1 MSTTENKKVYPMAA
15 SPRAGVRVSLYY
27 VAFPQRWKEKLL
39 AIARMANPRFN
50 DFYGLKTYALENL
63 LNAWTP
69 GVVRVGPLSQSSQ
82 DAHWLTSLEPWNPE
96 KLSTLC
102 EVIQTWAQGAYS
114 ARGNPRVAHDLN
126 ELIQSMRP
134 EELAVEGPVETELV
148 DNTGMVREEAY
159 NALPLLAVNPLHG
172 AKLRLHDSVELQL
185 SYAARNELISQP
197 LIFHTKQAEARY
209 SYVFRFSVQTT
220 PPDRKAA
227 LLCQISIRRWAEPR
241 VNDDSVPFLKEA
253 ISAHIAVQD
262 GKYCRIPVKVIRN
275 RVSKEYTPVWTSD
288 DKRCYELYYP
298 STFDSLPDPR
308 ALFSHYAAYRERILL
323 PYKNGMDGR
332 DFCKNPVGTGV
343 SMRDKEICTQQIWAH
358 LADIVEPCQPAVS
371 QGQAAHFPR
380 YEAAANFTSCQ
391 DFRSWFSHCTET
403 NCVVFEL
410 YGDWNDSRQTVILTA
425 VEDQLVQDLGSEDC
439 GGLSVQILHKSSG
452 DLVAP
457 LSGNAPLDINRRAEK
472 IGQTAQ
478 VCGAFVVLPGPE
490 YYRENDPKQVLR
502 AAFAKSGRVV
512 QFLNYESSPE
522 NPAKDANHQKI
533 MHAVLDL
540 YRQLGVVSFLK
551 CDPNTKTSK
560 KLIRCSCIG
569 LHAFTQIH
577 SYKGLESRGAVL
589 PIQVIFDLKDG
600 RTRVRCALF
609 DKPEV
614 NYREACLEVAK
625 LYWKENLA
633 KRCVEAARAPAK
645 ELLHRLKI
653 LDPDQQKLLLVTAD
667 GKSRK
672 LWNGISDKA
681 ISQYQLEAAYC
692 PREIL
697 VGAGKTDS
705 IAALSLSGSNVRII
719 RVRCNE
725 EVPDYYTECKADGKY
740 KSSSGLFQ
748 YGTVFWSID
757 AKPNDPRYTHS
768 YTKSRVDEPKNSYAE
783 KTVIELYPLQLQ
795 PGDDPKQWVNEVHAL
810 RELAVQYDQMT
821 SLPLPLHL
829 ARQLEEY
836 LME

>member
-15 SPRAGVRVSLYY
+15 SPKAGVRVSLYY
-27 VAFPQRWKEKLL
+27 VAFPQRWKERLL
-39 AIARMANPRFN
+39 SIARMANPRFN
-50 DFYGLKTYALENL
+50 DFYGLKTYALENM

-96 KLSTLC
+96 KLFTLC

-114 ARGNPRVAHDLN
+114 SQGKPQVALVLN
-126 ELIQSMRP
+126 ELVPSMRP

-159 NALPLLAVNPLHG
+159 NALPLLAVNQLHG
-172 AKLRLHDSVELQL
+172 AKLRLNDSVELQL

-197 LIFHTKQAEARY
+197 LILHTRQAEARY
-209 SYVFRFSVQTT
+209 SYVFHFSVQTT

-241 VNDDSVPFLKEA
+241 VNDDSVPFLKKA
-253 ISAHIAVQD
+253 ISAHVAVQD
-262 GKYCRIPVKVIRN
+262 GKYCRIPIQPLWDREQKKR
-275 RVSKEYTPVWTSD
+275 SLVWKRD
-288 DKRCYELYYP
+288 DKTCYTLYYP
-298 STFDSLPDPR
+298 SNFSALPNPKT
-308 ALFSHYAAYRERILL
+308 LFSDYAAYRERILL

-332 DFCKNPVGTGV
+332 DFYKNLVGTGV
-343 SMRDKEICTQQIWAH
+343 SMRDKEICIKQIWAH

-391 DFRSWFSHCTET
+391 DFRSWFSHCAET
-403 NCVVFEL
+403 NCVAFEL
-410 YGDWNDSRQTVILTA
+410 YGDWNDPRQTAILTA
-425 VEDQLVQDLGSEDC
+425 IEEQLVRDLGLEDC
-439 GGLSVQILHKSSG
+439 GGLSVQILHKPSG

-457 LSGNAPLDINRRAEK
+457 LSGKDHLEINQRAEK
-472 IGQTAQ
+472 LGPSTQ
-478 VCGAFVVLPGPE
+478 VCGSFLVLPGPE
-490 YYRENDPKQVLR
+490 YYKKNDPKLVLR

-522 NPAKDANHQKI
+522 NPTKDTNHQKI

-551 CDPNTKTSK
+551 CDPNTKTNK

-625 LYWKENLA
+625 LYWKEDLA

-692 PREIL
+692 PKEVL

-705 IAALSLSGSNVRII
+705 IAALSLSGSSVRII

-768 YTKSRVDEPKNSYAE
+768 YTKSRMDEPKNSYAE
-783 KTVIELYPLQLQ
+783 KAVIELYPLQLQ
-795 PGDDPKQWVNEVHAL
+795 SGDDPKQWVNEVHAL
-810 RELAVQYDQMT
+810 RKLAIQYDQMT

-829 ARQLEEY
+829 AQQLEQY